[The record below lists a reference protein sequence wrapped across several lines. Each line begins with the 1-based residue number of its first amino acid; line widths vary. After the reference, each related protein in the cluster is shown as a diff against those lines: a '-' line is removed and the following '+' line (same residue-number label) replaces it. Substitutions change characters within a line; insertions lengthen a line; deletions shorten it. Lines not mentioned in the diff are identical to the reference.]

1 MFDVTLM
8 LQKIYTYTL
17 TIQKL
22 TFIKQN
28 LFTNHGVWT
37 FGVGRSGFG
46 RSGLNP
52 ECLSVRPYVQ
62 ILTLIQGLEAWWD
75 K

>member
-52 ECLSVRPYVQ
+52 ERPFLDVRGSGFW
-62 ILTLIQGLEAWWD
+62 LKG
-75 K
+75 